1 MPDTRRTALISFFK
15 NAGLELLL
23 TDPQKAKSIMMG
35 LSLPEEDAEMIAS
48 ISASNPGLIN
58 KVLSRNHN
66 PSAADS
72 DLPESENHKDG
83 CFTADATESLLK
95 DIRWAYDRR
104 VAVERDSIRHLDFD
118 FDDNDLTAT
127 LKRCRDTTSADIPP
141 FVEYKK
147 RVYSVV
153 HIRGLAFRGC
163 ASLESVKIPEGIT
176 SIGKWTFIDCISLES
191 VTIPASVASIEDGA
205 FGCRALTRI
214 GVKRGNRNYRDI
226 GGVLFSKDLSELIR
240 HPAGKTEQAYVIP
253 DTVTRIGDWAFVAC
267 GSLTSVNT
275 PKDVTSIG
283 KELSVT
289 VYPLRQ

>member
-58 KVLSRNHN
+58 KVLSRNRN

-118 FDDNDLTAT
+118 FDDNDLTTT

-141 FVEYKK
+141 FVKS
-147 RVYSVV
+147 RS
-153 HIRGLAFRGC
+153 GF
-163 ASLESVKIPEGIT
+163 T
-176 SIGKWTFIDCISLES
+176 
-191 VTIPASVASIEDGA
+191 
-205 FGCRALTRI
+205 
-214 GVKRGNRNYRDI
+214 
-226 GGVLFSKDLSELIR
+226 VLFTSETR
-240 HPAGKTEQAYVIP
+240 HSEAAHHLN
-253 DTVTRIGDWAFVAC
+253 R
-267 GSLTSVNT
+267 
-275 PKDVTSIG
+275 
-283 KELSVT
+283 
-289 VYPLRQ
+289 